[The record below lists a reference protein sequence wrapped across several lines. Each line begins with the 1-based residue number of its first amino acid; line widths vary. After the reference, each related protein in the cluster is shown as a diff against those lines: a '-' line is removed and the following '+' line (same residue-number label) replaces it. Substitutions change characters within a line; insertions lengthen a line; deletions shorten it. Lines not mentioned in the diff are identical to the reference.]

1 MNDHRSWE
9 VPLSVG
15 IEQLMRESCPF
26 IDLTGSEGS
35 SSGVGPSKVKE
46 EPEEED
52 EETWLARQYAWF
64 IRGDAP

>member
-26 IDLTGSEGS
+26 IDLTGSE
-35 SSGVGPSKVKE
+35 
-46 EPEEED
+46 
-52 EETWLARQYAWF
+52 
-64 IRGDAP
+64 

>member
-1 MNDHRSWE
+1 

-52 EETWLARQYAWF
+52 EETRLVRQYAWF

>member
-1 MNDHRSWE
+1 MASMNDRRACE

-15 IEQLMRESCPF
+15 IEHSMRKYGPF

-46 EPEEED
+46 EPKD
-52 EETWLARQYAWF
+52 AETRLA
-64 IRGDAP
+64 